1 MEILHSCEEEHK
13 ILRKNINEI
22 WTAENI
28 KYRDCTNTG
37 DKEQYVCRRYRV
49 FESEVCI
56 PVRVAQMVKK
66 REIQGNSIVH

>member
-13 ILRKNINEI
+13 ILRKNIKEM
-22 WTAENI
+22 WTAEN
-28 KYRDCTNTG
+28 KTEREYTNTG
-37 DKEQYVCRRYRV
+37 DKLQYVCRRYRV

-66 REIQGNSIVH
+66 IIQITL